1 MRFVNRVV
9 PFDELDQHVEQ
20 LAAEIIRMP
29 SVPVV
34 ITKEHVNAVSRA
46 MSAGLTSFADGEAL
60 LSAIAD
66 PESLQAR
73 NDYMFRL
80 RKKSDQSGSDEDSAK
95 K

>member
-9 PFDELDQHVEQ
+9 PVDQLDQQVEQ

-46 MSAGLTSFADGEAL
+46 MSAGLTAFADGEAL
-60 LSAIAD
+60 LSALSD

-73 NDYMFRL
+73 NDYTSRRL
-80 RKKSDQSGSDEDSAK
+80 KKSDRSGSDES
-95 K
+95 